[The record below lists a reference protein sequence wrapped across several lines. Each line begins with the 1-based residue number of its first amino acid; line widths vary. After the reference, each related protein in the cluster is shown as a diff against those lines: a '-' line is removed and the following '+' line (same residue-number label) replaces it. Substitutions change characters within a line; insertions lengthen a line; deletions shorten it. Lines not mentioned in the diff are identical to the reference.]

1 MMKLSFSLH
10 DLIVSKLIVLI
21 YELKASLHQEP
32 VKLFLAHQIDSDD
45 SVIFDRRDYIPL
57 QNEDILITAIN
68 KKKA

>member
-1 MMKLSFSLH
+1 MMKLSFSLY

-45 SVIFDRRDYIPL
+45 GVTFDRRVSIPL
-57 QNEDILITAIN
+57 RNGDILITAIN
-68 KKKA
+68 KKA